1 MAYNKITLNGETKI
15 DLTQDT
21 VTAEDVALGKIFHL
35 NSGEQAVG
43 TLEITSGGG
52 SEEVIVERYT
62 DVTALK
68 NKALEVVGD
77 NRYCCLKITN
87 KKDKTV
93 STTAYKVTSTG
104 FVTENIGMNVA
115 GTACSKY
122 LAPIYDN
129 ANLLYVVFSNG
140 QQTCTLNAN
149 PSYKV
154 INNYG
159 NANGIVFSEGSETL
173 ATLISGGYITVDLCY
188 I

>member
-21 VTAEDVALGKIFHL
+21 ATAEDVALGKTFHL
-35 NSGEQAVG
+35 NSGEIAVG
-43 TLEITSGGG
+43 TLEITSEGG

-68 NKALEVVGD
+68 NKAIELVNG

-87 KKDKTV
+87 KKSKAI
-93 STTAYKVTSTG
+93 STTAYKVNATG
-104 FVTENIGMNVA
+104 FVTENVGIDIA
-115 GTACSKY
+115 GTAGSKY
-122 LAPIYDN
+122 LVPTYDN
-129 ANLLYVVFSNG
+129 ANIPYVVFSNG
-140 QQTCTLNAN
+140 LQTCTLNAS
-149 PSYKV
+149 PSYKNT
-154 INNYG
+154 NNYG
-159 NANGIVFSEGSETL
+159 NANGIVFSEASESL